1 MEITLDKKSTT
12 EGLIK
17 IRLDLTDYQPGVEE
31 KVRTYARKANLKGFR
46 QGKVPTGVIKQMFGK
61 SILVEEV
68 NQLLSTKL
76 SNYIK
81 ENNLRIIG
89 EPLPNVEKANALD
102 WEGSNELEFEYQVGM
117 VDDFTYELSPKVK
130 VTCYPIEVSDKVVK
144 ETLDD
149 ISQRFGK
156 IIHPEISEA
165 GDRLSG
171 ELHSTDGSFKKQI
184 IVISTE
190 NLPKEVQN
198 QFLSKKPNDEIE
210 FDIEKTFDTATLSN
224 MLELPEAEVRQ
235 LKGSFHFKVL
245 SVGRVEPA
253 ELNTALFDRVF
264 GKDSVTTSDD
274 FIAKIKETIQ
284 QNYQR
289 ETDHFLDHE
298 IEDYF
303 IRHTK
308 INLPEAFLKT
318 WLMHTSKGELTDEV
332 INKEFEGYLRSIK
345 WDLIKNRIAEDHA
358 IKVDSEEVRTRAKDL
373 IISQFGG
380 PAVTG
385 QLMDRIDAIADN
397 YLSHENGQHF
407 MRLYNQLRSEK
418 ILALIKEKITLSE
431 KRVSLDEFRKIVE
444 EHKH

>member
-1 MEITLDKKSTT
+1 LEITLDRKNST

-17 IRLDLTDYQPGVEE
+17 IHLDQADYQPGVEE

-68 NQLLSTKL
+68 NQLLSARL
-76 SNYIK
+76 SDYIK

-89 EPLPNVEKANALD
+89 EPLPNIEKANALD
-102 WEGSNELEFEYQVGM
+102 WEGSNKLEFEYQVGL

-130 VTCYPIEVSDKVVK
+130 LTYYPIEVSDKVVD
-144 ETLDD
+144 ETLED
-149 ISQRFGK
+149 IRKRFGK
-156 IIHPEISEA
+156 ITHPEISEA

-171 ELHSTDGSFKKQI
+171 ELLSADGSFKKET

-190 NLPKEVQN
+190 NLPKEAQSK
-198 QFLSKKPNDEIE
+198 FLSKKPDDDIE
-210 FDIEKTFDTATLSN
+210 FNIEKTFDAPTLSN
-224 MLELPEAEVRQ
+224 MLNLPEAEVSQ

-253 ELNTALFDRVF
+253 ELNAALFDRVF
-264 GKDSVTTSDD
+264 GKDSVTTKED

-284 QNYQR
+284 QNYKR

-298 IEDYF
+298 IEDHF

-318 WLMHTSKGELTDEV
+318 WLLHTSKGELTEET
-332 INKEFEGYLRSIK
+332 INKEFDGYLRSIK

-358 IKVDSEEVRTRAKDL
+358 LTVDADEVRARAKEL

-380 PAVTG
+380 PAVAS

-407 MRLYNQLRSEK
+407 MRLYNQLRTEK
-418 ILALIKEKITLSE
+418 IMALIKEKITLSE
-431 KRVSLDEFRKIVE
+431 KPVSLDEFRKIVE